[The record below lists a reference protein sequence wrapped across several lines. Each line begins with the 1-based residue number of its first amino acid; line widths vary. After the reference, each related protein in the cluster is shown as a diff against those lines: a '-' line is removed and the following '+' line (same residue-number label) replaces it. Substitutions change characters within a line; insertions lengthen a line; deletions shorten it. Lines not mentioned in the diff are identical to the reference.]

1 MIIMAEISTPQSQAG
16 VMSFY
21 DAPSKGP
28 PLNPKIVLL
37 VVLLFAVFIILLD
50 HFATLA

>member
-1 MIIMAEISTPQSQAG
+1 MVELQSPQSQAG

-28 PLNPKIVLL
+28 KINHKLIL
-37 VVLLFAVFIILLD
+37 IAISIFAILISIINRLIKI
-50 HFATLA
+50 

>member
-1 MIIMAEISTPQSQAG
+1 MASLYSPQSQAG

-28 PLNPKIVLL
+28 KINPRVIFIAVAIFAIIVL
-37 VVLLFAVFIILLD
+37 VID
-50 HFATLA
+50 HISYL